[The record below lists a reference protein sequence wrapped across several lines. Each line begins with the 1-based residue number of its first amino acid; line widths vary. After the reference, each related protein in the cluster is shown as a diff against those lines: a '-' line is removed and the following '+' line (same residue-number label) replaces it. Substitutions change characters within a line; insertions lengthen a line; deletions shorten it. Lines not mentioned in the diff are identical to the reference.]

1 MLPFDEFGKR
11 GPKIP
16 LPDNVRINEPK
27 DEEPI
32 TAPFSQQKD
41 QEKKVWFSFCN
52 YSRLKFYFSFFLAA
66 ADNAVAAAD
75 AAAAASNRPGVRRHA
90 PSRFVQIFLCAI
102 FNAIIL

>member
-32 TAPFSQQKD
+32 AAPFSQQKD
-41 QEKKVWFSFCN
+41 QEKKVCCVVF
-52 YSRLKFYFSFFLAA
+52 
-66 ADNAVAAAD
+66 
-75 AAAAASNRPGVRRHA
+75 
-90 PSRFVQIFLCAI
+90 
-102 FNAIIL
+102 